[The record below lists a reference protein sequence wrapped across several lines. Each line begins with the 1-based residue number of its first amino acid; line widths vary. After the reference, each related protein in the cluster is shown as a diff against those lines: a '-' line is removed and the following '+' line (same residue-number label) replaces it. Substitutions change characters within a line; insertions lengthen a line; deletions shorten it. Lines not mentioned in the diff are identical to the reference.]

1 MVCCARSLLV
11 LVCAAFTACATG
23 SPGFPSSEQL
33 EALSRTPSDA
43 KILAG
48 PVVEPDEWTL
58 TGPLPERLGAIA
70 AQPQTPWEE
79 ALLRSAGGSLTLTEG
94 LRCFAQEYAR
104 FYLERQAR
112 PGEVLVAYMGG
123 ACALSGPGAAPAIV
137 FGEVSDQH
145 SDEMLLA
152 LWRGNVKRM
161 LKPVAANPLGG
172 IAFARGEGRAV
183 LAVVQIERP
192 AVIEVFT
199 PAPNERD
206 RIVIRGRLLR
216 PVERVFAVVNRG
228 RFGYDDCVFD
238 PEVVL
243 PDFAVAC
250 QLAADDASAWLQ
262 IGYVQPG
269 RVLGY
274 SVLGVLVRRDQTQLL
289 AYRRR
294 SGSDGETAR
303 DTRAFR
309 EAALDAVNGVR
320 EDAGLGELELQEV
333 QSDMAESLA
342 PRYFAV
348 LAGQA
353 PAEEGDVVA
362 LGLMAG
368 WDVDGTIRDA
378 NITSALV
385 AETFDVGRW
394 LDNVVEQPF
403 GRSAVLDPGASAI
416 AIGPIIDENF
426 ADSGRPVIGA
436 VITTYALFDDSELA
450 VLQEQIYERLAAER
464 EALGHAAPRKL
475 DALDDDARG
484 AAARLRGGKV
494 TPISALSSLV
504 RIGVGVLQRPLQ
516 GFVVETSDL
525 NQLEFPEHLLGR
537 RVPEVSITLT
547 RYRPEGE
554 PWGRYVVLL
563 VSAGPR
569 PMA

>member
-1 MVCCARSLLV
+1 MVCCARALLV
-11 LVCAAFTACATG
+11 LVFAAFTACVTG
-23 SPGFPSSEQL
+23 SSQFPSSEQL
-33 EALSRTPSDA
+33 EALGRTPSDA
-43 KILAG
+43 RILAG
-48 PVVEPDEWTL
+48 PVVEPEEWTL

-70 AQPQTPWEE
+70 AQPQNPWEE
-79 ALLRSAGGSLTLTEG
+79 ALLRSAGPSLTLTEG
-94 LRCFAQEYAR
+94 LRCFAREYAR
-104 FYLERQAR
+104 FYLERRAR
-112 PGEVLVAYMGG
+112 PGEVLLGYMAG
-123 ACALSGPGAAPAIV
+123 ACAVSAAVGSPGMV

-152 LWRGNVKRM
+152 LWRGNVQQMVKR
-161 LKPVAANPLGG
+161 AESRPLGG
-172 IAFARGEGRAV
+172 IAFLRREGYAV
-183 LAVVQIERP
+183 VAVVQIERP
-192 AVIEVFT
+192 ASIEAFT
-199 PAPNERD
+199 PVPNERD

-216 PVERVFAVVNRG
+216 PVERVFAAVNRG
-228 RFGYDDCVFD
+228 MFGYDDCVVD

-250 QLAADDASAWLQ
+250 QLAADDARAWLQ
-262 IGYVQPG
+262 VGYVQPG

-274 SVLGVLVRRDQTQLL
+274 SVLEVLVRRDETQLL

-294 SGSDGETAR
+294 PGSDDETAR

-320 EDAGLGELELQEV
+320 DDAGLGELELQEV

-348 LAGQA
+348 QAGQA

-378 NITSALV
+378 NFTSALV
-385 AETFDVGRW
+385 SGTFDVGRW

-403 GRSAVLDPGASAI
+403 GRSAVLDPAVSAI
-416 AIGPIIDENF
+416 AIGPVIDENF
-426 ADSGRPVIGA
+426 AHSGRPVIGA
-436 VITTYALFDDSELA
+436 VVTTYALFDDSELA
-450 VLQEQIYERLAAER
+450 ALQEKIYERLAAER
-464 EALGHAAPRKL
+464 EALGHAAPRRL
-475 DALDDDARG
+475 DALDDDAWG
-484 AAARLRGGKV
+484 AAARLVGGKV

-504 RIGVGVLQRPLQ
+504 RVGVDVLQRPLQ
-516 GFVVETSDL
+516 GFVFETNDL
-525 NQLEFPEHLLGR
+525 DRLEFPEHLLGR

-547 RYRPEGE
+547 RYQPEGE
-554 PWGRYVVLL
+554 PWGRYVVLF